1 MTRTSSLIA
10 CAVMLAAAVTRPAN
24 ALEQIEIVETGTASA
39 LRWPAY
45 LAADVGI
52 FAKHELDVRFVA
64 APSSAAVMQQ
74 VASASVQLGAGNPLD
89 AARAIDRGA
98 PITIL
103 RLESTNAPYE
113 IYAKS
118 TISKVTDLPGK
129 TLMVGGIK
137 DITRYYFDTLLKRRG
152 VDPKSVDYVFA
163 GATAQRF
170 AALASGSI
178 DATILTPPFTFN
190 AAAGNYRKMG
200 ASPDFANGV
209 PFSAVVI
216 NRRWLADHGTQVASF
231 LAAYDEAVSQFYHPN
246 DLNALLTAF
255 AKRAKIS
262 LNEARQTY
270 DFMISVNAIGTRATI
285 TADDIDRMQA
295 ILSDQGDALQTAD
308 LATYYQRK

>member
-10 CAVMLAAAVTRPAN
+10 CAVMLTGAVTCPAN

-39 LRWPAY
+39 LRWLAY

-52 FAKHELDVRFVA
+52 FAKQGLDVRFVT

-74 VASASVQLGAGNPLD
+74 VASASVQMGAGNPLD

-98 PITIL
+98 QISML

-118 TISKVTDLPGK
+118 AVSKVTDLAGK

-137 DITRYYFDTLLKRRG
+137 DITRYYFDTLLKRG
-152 VDPKSVDYVFA
+152 GINLKSVDYVFA

-190 AAAGNYRKMG
+190 AAAANYRRLG
-200 ASPDFANGV
+200 AAPDFANGV
-209 PFSAVVI
+209 PFSAVVV
-216 NRRWLADHGTQVASF
+216 NRRWLADHGTTVASF
-231 LAAYDEAVSQFYHPN
+231 LAAYEEAVSQFYQPN
-246 DLNALLTAF
+246 DLDALLTAF

-262 LNEARQTY
+262 EDEARQTY
-270 DFMISVNAIGTRATI
+270 DFMVSVNAIETRATI
-285 TADDIDRMQA
+285 TADDIDRMQT
-295 ILSDQGDALQTAD
+295 ILSGQGDALQNTD
-308 LATYYQRK
+308 LATYYRRN